1 MTLFIRTLLTAALLA
16 APAPDEKPKPP
27 TGPTPTLA
35 TVAEVDQTAGTC
47 VLRTI
52 HIQHVTVNVPVTEII
67 NGMAVTKIV
76 PEIRRT
82 STTQDEKLAVK
93 DSVVTDAAGNKIG
106 VDDVWKRLTPGTT
119 VVVSADGNKVD
130 PAYLTAF
137 KKETL
142 VILPVRK

>member
-1 MTLFIRTLLTAALLA
+1 MTQFLPTVLAAALLA
-16 APAPDEKPKPP
+16 APAPEEKPTPP

-47 VLRTI
+47 LLRTTRVN
-52 HIQHVTVNVPVTEII
+52 QVTANRIVTENV
-67 NGMAVTKIV
+67 NGMIVKKVV
-76 PEIRRT
+76 PETRLVT
-82 STTQDEKLAVK
+82 EVADDKVSVK
-93 DSVVTDAAGNKIG
+93 DSTITDAAGNKIAEE
-106 VDDVWKRLTPGTT
+106 DAWKRLTPGTT

-130 PAYLTAF
+130 PAYLAPF